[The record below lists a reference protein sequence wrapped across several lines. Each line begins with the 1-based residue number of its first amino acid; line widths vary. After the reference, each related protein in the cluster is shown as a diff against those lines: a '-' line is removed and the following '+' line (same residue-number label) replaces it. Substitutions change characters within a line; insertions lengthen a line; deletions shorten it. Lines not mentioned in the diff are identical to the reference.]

1 MANGAVGTEQTEGGR
16 GAAAPVIYLGYHKTA
31 SKWVWNH
38 FFQPHYPCR
47 QVNLFKQSPEKV
59 RGFVAAE
66 GGGSPVVLRQ
76 RIENGLMGAEF
87 PGLAER
93 IVEVFPEARVVTCI
107 RSQRSLLPSHYT
119 QYVANGGR
127 LPFPAYLEEAVRA
140 KWHYYPVLRALH
152 ERLKG
157 RVLVYLFEEFRH
169 DPGAVLRRLRDF
181 VGAPA
186 AGLDDAAIKRLAAR
200 PPMNPQRNDLVV
212 DAMLLMN
219 RLRLRHPKNAILP
232 EIRRPAH
239 DHIVVEAAAYAARRF
254 AAAAG
259 RPLRYRSF
267 DDRGLLDRAY
277 GAENEKLS
285 ILLERPLREQGYPG

>member
-1 MANGAVGTEQTEGGR
+1 MTGGKM
-16 GAAAPVIYLGYHKTA
+16 AAPVIYLGYHKTA

-38 FFQPHYPCR
+38 FFRPHYPCH
-47 QVNLFKQSPEKV
+47 QVNLFDRPAEELRSLATTE
-59 RGFVAAE
+59 E
-66 GGGSPVVLRQ
+66 GGAPVILRQ

-93 IVEVFPEARVVTCI
+93 IAEVFPEARIVTCI

-127 LPFPAYLEEAVRA
+127 LPFNAYLEEVVRS
-140 KWHYYPVLRALH
+140 KWHYYPVVRSLH
-152 ERLKG
+152 EHFKG

-169 DPGAVLRRLRDF
+169 DPCAVLQRLRDF
-181 VGAPA
+181 VGMPDG
-186 AGLDDAAIKRLAAR
+186 GLDDEALELLAAR

-219 RLRLRHPKNAILP
+219 RLRLRHHKNTIFP
-232 EIRRPAH
+232 EIRRPGH
-239 DHIVVEAAAYAARRF
+239 DHIVVEAASYAARRF
-254 AAAAG
+254 AAATG

-267 DDRGLLDRAY
+267 DDRGLLDRTY

-285 ILLERPLREQGYPG
+285 ALLERPLREQGYPG

>member
-1 MANGAVGTEQTEGGR
+1 MAGGKKIS
-16 GAAAPVIYLGYHKTA
+16 PVIYLGYHKTA

-38 FFQPHYPCR
+38 FFRPHYPCH
-47 QVNLFKQSPEKV
+47 QVNLFDQPPEAL
-59 RGFVAAE
+59 RGLVTAA
-66 GGGSPVVLRQ
+66 GDGASVILRQ

-93 IVEVFPEARVVTCI
+93 IAEVFPEARIVTCI

-127 LPFPAYLEEAVRA
+127 LSFPAYLDETVRA
-140 KWHYYPVLRALH
+140 KWHYYPVVRALH
-152 ERLKG
+152 ERFEG

-169 DPGAVLRRLRDF
+169 DPYAVLRDLRDF
-181 VGAPA
+181 VGASVA
-186 AGLDDAAIKRLAAR
+186 GADKAGLDDKALERLAAR
-200 PPMNPQRNDLVV
+200 PPLNPQRNDLVV

-219 RLRLRHPKNAILP
+219 RLRLRHHKNAIFP
-232 EIRRPAH
+232 EIRRPGH

-254 AAAAG
+254 AAATG

-267 DDRGLLDRAY
+267 DDRGVLERAY

-285 ILLERPLREQGYPG
+285 RLLERPLRERGYPG